1 MIPEL
6 FVVHEYLTRVTPLGV
21 RFWDQ
26 AARLLVS
33 EGLVVTVYPLGSP
46 RRRTRAIPNRSGV
59 FVAQNLPGLR
69 SIEYGKGDAEFW
81 VGVTPPASPFVIEV
95 VDERGRFQPFQ
106 FKVDLPVK
114 GLLSWAPDVA
124 DSPPSALPTLPLYST
139 PARTVPAG
147 MAVLRADLR
156 DWCTNRPAAWA
167 VLEARPEG
175 QPPVRGIAGKD
186 GRITLVFPYPEPH
199 SGPLGSPPG
208 SPPSGERKP
217 FLEQKWA
224 VMLQAWYSASVM
236 VPNRLDLSSVF
247 TQQPATL
254 LATVSPETVLN
265 SATLEFGKDLI
276 VKTETQSELLIQ
288 AAV

>member
-6 FVVHEYLTRVTPLGV
+6 SVAREHLTRVTPLGM

-26 AARLLVS
+26 VAREVVS
-33 EGLVVTVYPLGSP
+33 EGLVVTVYPLGNP
-46 RRRTRAIPNRSGV
+46 RRRSRAIPNRSGV
-59 FVAQNLPGLR
+59 FVAQNLSGLR

-81 VGVTPPASPFVIEV
+81 VGATTSSSPFVVEV
-95 VDERGRFQPFQ
+95 VDQKGRFLPFQ
-106 FKVDLPVK
+106 FAVDLPVR
-114 GLLSWAPDVA
+114 GSLPWAADVA

-139 PARTVPAG
+139 PARAVPAG

-156 DWCTNRPAAWA
+156 DWIADRPAAWA
-167 VLEARPEG
+167 VVEARPEG

-186 GRITLVFPYPEPH
+186 GRIALVFSYPEPL

-208 SPPSGERKP
+208 SPPLGERKSL
-217 FLEQKWA
+217 LEQKWA